1 MNKPCFL
8 ITIDTEGNNGRA
20 GSRLATTKDA
30 RYLERFH
37 DLCESYGLRPTY
49 LTNREMAECPVFKGF
64 AGWVLAR
71 GVGEIGMHLHA
82 WDTPP
87 IAHITDDDRRCRLYL
102 SVYPERVLREEIR
115 TLTGIL
121 EDTFGVK
128 MLSHR
133 AGRWDFDERYASLL
147 LEAGYCVDCSVEPR
161 WYWPGNGS
169 SPARRGGPDDGTYP
183 AEAYWVDL
191 QDISRAGD
199 SPLLEVPMTILPNR
213 RTALRSLSDTLRLLP
228 GPLQALTEPVWR
240 VCDWVTP
247 PGRWLHP
254 NGNNG
259 VELLEIVEQ
268 VLAAGLSYAEITL
281 HTSELELGGSR
292 TSQSVAGIERLL
304 DGLAVLFSA
313 IRGRFR
319 GVTLTEFHAEIMSRK
334 IEPSESPSG

>member
-1 MNKPCFL
+1 L
-8 ITIDTEGNNGRA
+8 ITVDTDGDNGRS
-20 GSRLATTKDA
+20 GSLLETTKDA
-30 RYLERFH
+30 RYVERFQ

-71 GVGEIGMHLHA
+71 GAGEIGMHLNG
-82 WDTPP
+82 WGTPP
-87 IAHITDDDRRCRLYL
+87 IAHITDDGRRCRLYL
-102 SVYPERVLREEIR
+102 SEYPERVLREEIR
-115 TLTGIL
+115 TLTGVL

-128 MLSHR
+128 MVSHR
-133 AGRWDFDERYASLL
+133 AGRWDIDERYASLL
-147 LEAGYCVDCSVEPR
+147 LEAGYFVDCSVEPL
-161 WYWPGNGS
+161 WYWRGNGNG
-169 SPARRGGPDDGTYP
+169 PRRGGPDDRTYP

-213 RTALRSLSDTLRLLP
+213 RTAFRSLSDTLRRLP

-254 NGNNG
+254 NGSNG

-268 VLAAGLSYAEITL
+268 ALAAGLSYAEITL
-281 HTSELELGGSR
+281 HTSELKLGGSR
-292 TSQSVAGIERLL
+292 TSRSVAEIERLF
-304 DGLAVLFSA
+304 DGLTVLFSA

-319 GVTLTEFHAEIMSRK
+319 GVTLAEFHAEILSRK
-334 IEPSESPSG
+334 TKPSESPLEKK